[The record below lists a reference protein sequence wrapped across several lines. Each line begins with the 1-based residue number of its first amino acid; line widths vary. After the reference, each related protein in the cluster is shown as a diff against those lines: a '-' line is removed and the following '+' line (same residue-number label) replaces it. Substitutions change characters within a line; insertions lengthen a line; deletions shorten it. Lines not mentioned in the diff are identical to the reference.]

1 MIWRNLLRR
10 QVRTLLTVLDISLGT
25 GLKNVAL
32 VAIAAGLVEMLLG
45 RGSDITRSL
54 EEGAGS

>member
-1 MIWRNLLRR
+1 MIWRNVLRR
-10 QVRTLLTVLDISLGT
+10 RVGTLLTVLGISVGM
-25 GLKNVAL
+25 GLNVAL